1 MSVYSY
7 SVKHNGIFYKA
18 GMEVPDDKPKKVE
31 KPAEKSVVEKTEAT
45 KKPTTKTTTKK
56 K

>member
-18 GMEVPDDKPKKVE
+18 GAEVPDDKPKKAE
-31 KPAEKSVVEKTEAT
+31 KPVAEKAEAT
-45 KKPTTKTTTKK
+45 KKSTTKTTTKK